1 MKLPL
6 LLLLACLSIL
16 PLRADDAANNELAQ
30 EEKAAG
36 WKLLFD
42 GEDAN
47 PWWRGY
53 KKDDL
58 PAGWKV
64 IDGALVRKG
73 PGGDIITRDQF
84 ESFELSIDWKIS
96 SGGNSGVMF
105 KVKETADKPAWT
117 GPEAQILDNILGRDP
132 QKAGWL
138 YDLYPAEID
147 TTKPVGQWNNF
158 ILRCQKTAAGTFECE
173 HWMNGVKYI
182 DYEIG
187 SNDWHTRVAKSK
199 FADKPGFAKADAG
212 HICLQD
218 HGDEVSFRNIK
229 IRVLPSKEEEE
240 QQNKK

>member
-1 MKLPL
+1 MKHLFAFVL
-6 LLLLACLSIL
+6 LVLAVASLH
-16 PLRADDAANNELAQ
+16 ADDAPNNELGQ
-30 EEKAAG
+30 DEKAAG

-64 IDGALVRKG
+64 IDGALVRRG
-73 PGGDIITRDQF
+73 PGGDIITRDEF

-96 SGGNSGVMF
+96 SRGNSGVMF
-105 KVKETADKPAWT
+105 KVKETGERPGHT
-117 GPEAQILDNILGRDP
+117 GPEAQILDNVLGRDP

-138 YDLYPAEID
+138 YDLYPADID
-147 TTKPVGQWNNF
+147 TTKPVGQWNNL

-173 HWMNGVKYI
+173 HWMNGVKYF
-182 DYEIG
+182 DYIIG
-187 SNDWHTRVAKSK
+187 SDDWHIRVAKSK

-218 HGDEVSFRNIK
+218 HGDEVAFRNIK
-229 IRVLPSKEEEE
+229 IRILPTKEEEDAG
-240 QQNKK
+240 KK